1 MKDQN
6 IKKMVTAALLA
17 ALTCIATMII
27 KIPTPTFGYIHPGD
41 CFVLLSGVVLG
52 PWTGALA
59 AGIGSMF
66 SDIFSGYASW
76 APATLIIKALTAA
89 LAGLLFHKLQQVFS
103 SAKGR
108 FGAIILGGVAGEAL
122 MVIGYFL
129 YEAGLAAFGSGG
141 FTQASLVA
149 GIASSATG
157 IPFNIV
163 QGVVGIILAT
173 ILLPVLRKVPDIR
186 EWIDK

>member
-1 MKDQN
+1 MKDLN
-6 IKKMVTAALLA
+6 IKKLVTAALLA
-17 ALTCIATMII
+17 ALTCIATMSI

-41 CFVLLSGVVLG
+41 CFVLLSGVILG

-89 LAGLLFHKLQQVFS
+89 VAGLLFHYLQRIIK

-108 FGAIILGGVAGEAL
+108 YAAIIIGGVAGEAV

-129 YEAGLAAFGSGG
+129 YETCLAAFGTGG
-141 FTQASLVA
+141 FTSAAFAA
-149 GIASSATG
+149 GITSSATG

-163 QGVVGIILAT
+163 QGVVGILLAILM
-173 ILLPVLRKVPDIR
+173 LPVLRQIPDIR
-186 EWIDK
+186 TWSES

>member
-1 MKDQN
+1 MKDSA
-6 IKKMVTAALLA
+6 IKRLVTAALLA

-41 CFVLLSGVVLG
+41 CFVLLCGIVLG
-52 PWTGALA
+52 PWTGGLA

-76 APATLIIKALTAA
+76 APATLIIKALTAGI
-89 LAGLLFHKLQQVFS
+89 AGLLFRYLQRVMKNRL
-103 SAKGR
+103 A
-108 FGAIILGGVAGEAL
+108 AVVLGGIAGESV

-129 YEAGLAAFGSGG
+129 YEAALAAFGSGG
-141 FTQASLVA
+141 FSTATLAA
-149 GIASSATG
+149 GITSSATG

-163 QGVVGIILAT
+163 QGVAGILLAT
-173 ILLPVLRKVPDIR
+173 FILPVLRKIPDVR
-186 EWIDK
+186 EWIANE